1 MIAPAKSIDTAQFAA
16 RLRQRAIDVPNRRL
30 LISRLAGSEQ
40 EEDLSA
46 PVNCGGYGRVRHF
59 KLATAA
65 GWPRN
70 PLPILPACRALGIPV
85 PEVMR
90 AQVFQNAACAWRCW
104 YCFVP
109 YNLLSADK
117 RVSDWLSPDR
127 LVELYGAEPDRPVVI
142 DLSGGSP
149 DLVPE
154 WTPWMMESLRAA
166 GLADTTYL
174 WTDDNLSTTYLFD
187 ELSSQQIDLLRSY
200 RNYGRVC
207 CFKGYDSRSFAF
219 NTRAAPGDFEKQF
232 EVMQRLLA
240 LGLDIYGYVT
250 LTSPHADRIEEGVK
264 SLVDRMQ
271 ALDTN
276 LPLRVVPLQIR
287 MFAPVG
293 ARIAADDTRERA
305 MEIQEDAITVWND
318 ELRRRFPDDLRA
330 GDIAAVP
337 LANRQVAS

>member
-1 MIAPAKSIDTAQFAA
+1 MTEAARPIDTAKFAG
-16 RLRQRAIDVPNRRL
+16 RLRARAIDVPNRQV

-65 GWPRN
+65 GWPAN
-70 PLPILPACRALGIPV
+70 PLPIVPACRALNLAV
-85 PEVMR
+85 PDVML

-109 YNLLSADK
+109 YNLLSADQ
-117 RVSDWLSPDR
+117 RVSAWLTPER
-127 LVELYGAEPDRPVVI
+127 LVELYRAEPNQAVVI

-154 WTPWMMESLRAA
+154 WTPWMMEALTAA
-166 GLADTTYL
+166 GLDRATYL

-187 ELSSQQIDLLRSY
+187 ELSPTQIDLLRSY

-207 CFKGYDSRSFAF
+207 CFKGYDRRSFAF
-219 NTRAAPGDFEKQF
+219 NTRAAEGDFERQF
-232 EVMQRLLA
+232 AVMRRLLA
-240 LGLDIYGYVT
+240 LGLDLYGYVT
-250 LTSPHADRIEEGVK
+250 LTSPFADGVESGVK
-264 SLVDRMQ
+264 DLLDRLQ

-293 ARIAADDTRERA
+293 SRVAANEPRARS
-305 MEIQEDAITVWND
+305 MVIQEEAIAIWTD
-318 ELRRRFPDDLRA
+318 ELVRRYSVELRSLS
-330 GDIAAVP
+330 IADVP
-337 LANRQVAS
+337 LTAGAVV